1 MDFKP
6 DKEIIKLIK
15 DNFTSLYL
23 KQKFILPSPSENG
36 KFTFFVTEKT
46 KGDAINDCMI
56 KYDIDSLENIN
67 IVSVKESEIIKI
79 INSIFELTMDS
90 SKDVASEATDK
101 EGYGYDSLKSFESLD
116 LIDIKS
122 DAPAIKLIN
131 TLILEA
137 LRSNASDIHIEPYEG
152 NFIVRFRIDG
162 SLTDIITPP
171 IGLQAAMVSRI
182 KVMSGLDIAEKRL
195 PQDGRI
201 QIKAANRNV
210 DIRVSVIPTLYG
222 ERVVLRLLDKSL
234 RLFDIYEIGIDS
246 RFIESVKT
254 SLSKSHGMIITTGP
268 TGSGKTTTLYSFI
281 HSIITMFPDKNTLTI
296 EDPVEYQIPKISQ
309 MHVNSKIGLTFASG
323 LRHILRQDPD
333 VIMVGEIRDPETAN
347 IAVQSALTGHLVL
360 STLHTNDASSAFTR
374 LIDMGIEPFLVASSL
389 ELVFAQRL
397 LRVLCLYCKKR
408 VELLSRDVD
417 LYFMNDIAEDRMFRK
432 PAVNQ
437 NTLNGE
443 NLDVNYG
450 GNENKA
456 ENKYNENLESIEHI
470 IEKGEFYEQVGCD
483 RCNHTGFKGRTA
495 IYEIL
500 ELNDEIRAMVM
511 EKRNSHE
518 IKLKALSGGMSTL
531 RMEAIRKFASGVTS
545 ISEIIRV
552 TQEDK

>member
-1 MDFKP
+1 MIYTDFKP
-6 DKEIIKLIK
+6 DKESVKLIK

-23 KQKFILPSPSENG
+23 KQKFILPSPSGNG
-36 KFTFFVTEKT
+36 RFTFFVTEKT
-46 KGDAINDCMI
+46 RSDAVSDCML
-56 KYDIDSLENIN
+56 KYDIEGGLDDID
-67 IVSVKESEIIKI
+67 IVPLKESEIIKM
-79 INSIFELTMDS
+79 INSLFELTMDS
-90 SKDVASEATDK
+90 SKDVASEATGQD
-101 EGYGYDSLKSFESLD
+101 GYDSLKSFESLD

-137 LRSNASDIHIEPYEG
+137 LGSNASDIHIEPYEDH
-152 NFIVRFRIDG
+152 FIVRFRIDG
-162 SLTDIITPP
+162 SLTDVISPP
-171 IGLQAAMVSRI
+171 IGLQSAMVSRI

-234 RLFDIYEIGIDS
+234 RLFDIYEIGIDP
-246 RFIESVKT
+246 RFIEHVKT

-281 HSIITMFPDKNTLTI
+281 HSMLAMFPDKNTLTI

-333 VIMVGEIRDPETAN
+333 VIMVGEIRDPETAG

-397 LRVLCLYCKKR
+397 LRVLCPDCKKS
-408 VELLSRDVD
+408 VKLSKRDID
-417 LYFMNDIAEDRMFRK
+417 LYFMNDITEDRMFRNAGIK
-432 PAVNQ
+432 TNA
-437 NTLNGE
+437 GE
-443 NLDVNYG
+443 ECAG
-450 GNENKA
+450 GDA
-456 ENKYNENLESIEHI
+456 DAGGVSYNESIESIEDI
-470 IEKGEFYEQVGCD
+470 IEKGEFFEQAGCD
-483 RCNHTGFKGRTA
+483 KCNHTGFKGRTA

-500 ELNDEIRAMVM
+500 ELNDEIRSMVM

-518 IKLKALSGGMSTL
+518 IKLKALNNGMSTL
-531 RMEAIRKFASGVTS
+531 RMEAIRKLASGVTS

>member
-1 MDFKP
+1 MTQSDYKP
-6 DKEIIKLIK
+6 GREIIKKIK
-15 DNFTSLYL
+15 DNFASLYL
-23 KQKFILPSPSENG
+23 KQKLILPSPSENG
-36 KFTFFVTEKT
+36 RFTFFVTEKT
-46 KGDAINDCMI
+46 RHDAINDCML
-56 KYDIDSLENIN
+56 KYDIENMDDID
-67 IVSVKESEIIKI
+67 IVIVKEDEIVKM

-90 SKDVASEATDK
+90 SRDVATEVTEQS
-101 EGYGYDSLKSFESLD
+101 GYDSLKSFETLD

-137 LRSNASDIHIEPYEG
+137 LASNASDIHIEPYEDH
-152 NFIVRFRIDG
+152 FTVRFRVDG
-162 SLTDIITPP
+162 SLTDIITPS
-171 IGLQAAMVSRI
+171 IGLQSAMVSRI
-182 KVMSGLDIAEKRL
+182 KVMAGLDIAEKRL

-201 QIKAANRNV
+201 QIKAASRNV
-210 DIRVSVIPTLYG
+210 DIRVSVIPTLFG

-234 RLFDIYEIGIDS
+234 RLFDVNEIGIDS
-246 RFIESVKT
+246 RFVESVKT

-333 VIMVGEIRDPETAN
+333 VIMVGEIRDPETAG

-374 LIDMGIEPFLVASSL
+374 LVDMGIEPFLVASSL

-397 LRVLCLYCKKR
+397 LRVLCPNCKKR
-408 VELLSRDVD
+408 VELSRKEIDT
-417 LYFMNDIAEDRMFRK
+417 YFINDILEDRMFRNNGVSDVK
-432 PAVNQ
+432 KGAGVGPNDYKNEANY
-437 NTLNGE
+437 GE
-443 NLDVNYG
+443 NNLKGSLEEAV
-450 GNENKA
+450 EN
-456 ENKYNENLESIEHI
+456 
-470 IEKGEFYEQVGCD
+470 GEFYEQSGCEH
-483 RCNHTGFKGRTA
+483 CNHTGFRGRTA

-500 ELNDEIRAMVM
+500 ELNDEIRTMVM

-518 IKLKALSGGMSTL
+518 IKVKALGNGMSTL
-531 RMEAIRKFASGVTS
+531 RMEAIRKFAAGITS

>member
-1 MDFKP
+1 MTHSDFNP
-6 DKEIIKLIK
+6 GKETVKQIKE
-15 DNFTSLYL
+15 NFASLYL
-23 KQKFILPSPSENG
+23 KQKLILPSPSENG
-36 KFTFFVTEKT
+36 KFIFFVTEKT
-46 KGDAINDCMI
+46 KHDAISDCML
-56 KYDIDSLENIN
+56 KYDIENMSGIDIQILKEDE
-67 IVSVKESEIIKI
+67 IVKM

-90 SKDVASEATDK
+90 SKDVATEATERD
-101 EGYGYDSLKSFESLD
+101 EFDSLKSFETLD

-137 LRSNASDIHIEPYEG
+137 LASNASDIHIEPYEDH
-152 NFIVRFRIDG
+152 FIVRFRIDG

-171 IGLQAAMVSRI
+171 IGLQSAMVSRI

-201 QIKAANRNV
+201 QIKASNRSV
-210 DIRVSVIPTLYG
+210 DIRVSVIPTLFG

-234 RLFDIYEIGIDS
+234 RLFDVNEIGIDS
-246 RFIESVKT
+246 RFIESVRT

-281 HSIITMFPDKNTLTI
+281 HSIISMFPDKNTLTI

-333 VIMVGEIRDPETAN
+333 VIMVGEIRDPETAG

-374 LIDMGIEPFLVASSL
+374 LVDMGIEPFLVSSSL
-389 ELVFAQRL
+389 ELIFAQRL
-397 LRVLCLYCKKR
+397 LRVLCPRCKKK
-408 VELLSRDVD
+408 VQLSKKEIDT
-417 LYFMNDIAEDRMFRK
+417 YFLNDILEDKMFK
-432 PAVNQ
+432 NS
-437 NTLNGE
+437 
-443 NLDVNYG
+443 
-450 GNENKA
+450 
-456 ENKYNENLESIEHI
+456 LESQSKGSLE
-470 IEKGEFYEQVGCD
+470 EVMESGEFYEQAGCEH
-483 RCNHTGFKGRTA
+483 CNYTGFKGRTA

-500 ELNDEIRAMVM
+500 ELNDEIRSMVM

-518 IKLKALSGGMSTL
+518 IKIKALENGMSTL
-531 RMEAIRKFASGVTS
+531 RMEAIRKYAAGITS